1 MIIRDRYKTIKAAA
15 RLREMHY
22 FLRETELNLPSTL
35 IMLFDRQFGNDMR
48 LTVLKKIA
56 IIKINDVV

>member
-1 MIIRDRYKTIKAAA
+1 M
-15 RLREMHY
+15 REMHY